1 MVRPSGPGPF
11 RVLEGA
17 ELPRKLADLPEPPP
31 RLYLWGALPP
41 EPYVAIV
48 GSRSCTPEARSFV
61 RQMANDLGRAGVTVV
76 SGGALGIDAAAH
88 WGALDAGTPTL
99 VIAPAGLSYPFPPEH
114 AELFHRVV
122 EAGGAYLSLDPGMS
136 ARGRF
141 FPRNAVLAAL
151 SDVVV
156 VGEANARSGSRNAAK
171 HARSLGRAL
180 FAVPAAGWN
189 AKGWGSNAE
198 LRLGARWA
206 ERTQDVL
213 RYLIETGRL
222 VSDRAL
228 RRDVAA
234 HGVAHLS
241 KLPRTQ
247 SHEAA
252 PKKKAKKK
260 TRTTSG
266 AQLHLGEAA
275 QPLAPP
281 SELTRVR
288 QALALGHFTPDAI
301 CESTQLPAQAVQV
314 ALFEL
319 TLRGEAEVD
328 ERGVLHLVLA

>member
-1 MVRPSGPGPF
+1 MVRSVGLRPF
-11 RVLEGA
+11 QVLEGP
-17 ELPRKLADLPEPPP
+17 ELPLRLGDLPEPPR
-31 RLYLWGALPP
+31 RLYLWGTLPP

-48 GSRSCTPEARSFV
+48 GSRACTTEARGFV
-61 RQMANDLGRAGVTVV
+61 RQMAAQLGRAGVTIV
-76 SGGALGIDAAAH
+76 SGGAVGIDAAAH

-99 VIAPAGLSYPFPPEH
+99 VVAPAGLSHPFPAEH
-114 AELFHRVV
+114 TELFHRVV
-122 EAGGAYLSLDPGMS
+122 HAGGAYLSLDPGMS

-151 SDVVV
+151 SDAVV

-222 VSDRAL
+222 VSNREL
-228 RRDVAA
+228 RKDVAE
-234 HGVAHLS
+234 HSVAHLS
-241 KLPRTQ
+241 KLPRPS

-252 PKKKAKKK
+252 PKKKAKKVAV
-260 TRTTSG
+260 TAS
-266 AQLHLGEAA
+266 AQLHFGDARN
-275 QPLAPP
+275 LALPP
-281 SELTRVR
+281 ELTRVR
-288 QALALGHFTPDAI
+288 QALVEGCLTPDAI
-301 CESTQLPAQAVQV
+301 CESTGLSAQEVQI

-319 TLRGEAEVD
+319 TLRGEAQLD
-328 ERGVLHLVLA
+328 AGGVLRLVSR

>member
-1 MVRPSGPGPF
+1 
-11 RVLEGA
+11 
-17 ELPRKLADLPEPPP
+17 
-31 RLYLWGALPP
+31 
-41 EPYVAIV
+41 VAIV
-48 GSRSCTPEARSFV
+48 GSRSCTPEAQSFV
-61 RQMANDLGRAGVTVV
+61 RQMAAQLGRAGVTIV
-76 SGGALGIDAAAH
+76 SGGAVGIDAAAH
-88 WGALDAGTPTL
+88 RGALDAGTPTL
-99 VIAPAGLSYPFPPEH
+99 VVAPAGLSYPFPAEH

-122 EAGGAYLSLDPGMS
+122 DAGGAYLSLDPGMS

-151 SDVVV
+151 SDAVV

-198 LRLGARWA
+198 LRLGARWV

-228 RRDVAA
+228 RKDVAD
-234 HGVAHLS
+234 HSVAHLS
-241 KLPRTQ
+241 KLPRTTP
-247 SHEAA
+247 HEAA
-252 PKKKAKKK
+252 PKKKTKKK
-260 TRTTSG
+260 VDAAA
-266 AQLHLGEAA
+266 AQLHFGDARSLAA
-275 QPLAPP
+275 S

-288 QALALGHFTPDAI
+288 QALVDGHFTPDAI
-301 CESTQLPAQAVQV
+301 CEETGLSAQEVQI

-319 TLRGEAEVD
+319 TLRGEAQLD
-328 ERGVLHLVLA
+328 AGGVLRLLFR